1 MTNFAPPPVMPDPM
15 RTPNAFPWKLLLGLI
30 SVAVVLACAF
40 VIGILLGS
48 QLSDDEPAV
57 LPVAEDIDG
66 LEDSETDEVEDGEPA
81 TTDSAQTLNVE
92 WVEVG
97 GQKARG
103 TNYDWNQVVFGGEQL
118 TAEDGIGPKAFSL
131 GLIDGGKYDGREL
144 QMYIAGRPGLG
155 TYYQM
160 FYIIPADGQE
170 HPMVVLDRYAGQTG
184 EAFSRPTRQVT
195 ASELLGEDGLA
206 RLAQY
211 AQVNNPEDMQPN
223 GVIILDTGTQIA
235 ELEEDTEVTD
245 TAGNNYVLYGEW
257 NRVDY
262 PFAISFGASSRKIT
276 LEDGTILSQ
285 YADGETSAA
294 FADNLFYSVRE
305 DGRLVFYDVDLGIGI
320 DQLNGE
326 TAGVPNITWNDGAQ
340 NSISYSKG
348 EIGGCGTV
356 ILSNVVTDLE
366 FIGTLTEAGSYTN
379 SRNGEKVT
387 VYEPAT
393 YDADAYRNDFN
404 TWQNLHEGGTLEQFA
419 AAHPVIFV
427 RDDLGRLFQLSSTD
441 VLPAAECGKPVI
453 YLYPEA
459 TSDIDVTLLPEG
471 GFSYT
476 EPVYQNGWR
485 VTASPDGTL
494 INRDDGQI
502 YPYLFWE
509 GRGGLYT
516 SPSRFWVVKRANVH
530 TFLVSTLSKL
540 GLNQKETADFL
551 EFWEPRMQSAAY
563 YKIGFHGTQVMDQL
577 APLELSQTP
586 ETVVRILMD
595 YEELSAPVKA
605 NPPTLPKTPVR
616 EGFTVIEWGGVIR

>member
-1 MTNFAPPPVMPDPM
+1 MMPEPM
-15 RTPNAFPWKLLLGLI
+15 PKPNTSPWKLLLGLI
-30 SVAVVLACAF
+30 SVAVILTCAF
-40 VIGILLGS
+40 VVGLLFGS
-48 QLSDDEPAV
+48 ELSDEESAV
-57 LPVAEDIDG
+57 LPVAENVG
-66 LEDSETDEVEDGEPA
+66 ELEDDEAVEVEDGEPA
-81 TTDSAQTLNVE
+81 ITDSAQTLNVD
-92 WVEVG
+92 WVEVS

-131 GLIDGGKYDGREL
+131 GIVQGGKYDGREL

-195 ASELLGEDGLA
+195 ASELLGEEGLT

-211 AQVNNPEDMQPN
+211 AQVNNPYDMVQN
-223 GVIILDTGTQIA
+223 TVIILDTGTRVA
-235 ELEEDTEVTD
+235 ELEENVEVTD
-245 TAGNNYVLYGEW
+245 TTGNNFVLYGEW
-257 NRVDY
+257 SRTDY
-262 PFAISFGASSRKIT
+262 PLEIAFGASPRKVT

-285 YADGETSAA
+285 YADGETSAG
-294 FADNLFYSVRE
+294 FADNLFYHVRE
-305 DGRLVFYDVDLGIGI
+305 DGRLVFYDADLGIGI

-326 TAGVPNITWNDGAQ
+326 TVGVPSITWNDGAA
-340 NSISYSKG
+340 NTGSYSKG

-366 FIGTLTEAGSYTN
+366 FIGTLTEAGSYTD
-379 SRNGEKVT
+379 SRSGEQVT

-393 YDADAYRNDFN
+393 YDADAYRNDFS

-419 AAHPVIFV
+419 ATHPVIFV
-427 RDDLGRLFQLSSTD
+427 RDDLGRLFQLSSTE

-453 YLYPEA
+453 YLYP
-459 TSDIDVTLLPEG
+459 TTTTDLDVTLAPEG

-494 INRDDGQI
+494 VNRDDGQV

-509 GRGGLYT
+509 GRGGLYS
-516 SPSRFWVVKRANVH
+516 SPSRFWVVKQADVH

-540 GLNQKETADFL
+540 GLNQKETADFM
-551 EFWEPRMQSAAY
+551 EFWEPRMQAAPY
-563 YKIGFHGTQVMDQL
+563 YKIGFHGTEVMDQL
-577 APLELSQTP
+577 APLTLSQSPDT
-586 ETVVRILMD
+586 TLRILMD
-595 YEELSAPVKA
+595 YEELSVPIKA

-616 EGFTVIEWGGVIR
+616 RGFTVIEWGGVIR